1 MKSEMK
7 TYQLRMFTELY
18 RGFIWDVDIQA
29 ENDEEAIDK
38 ADTESDKY
46 PVLICMDLYR
56 EDGSRVKHWGK

>member
-1 MKSEMK
+1 
-7 TYQLRMFTELY
+7 MFTELY

-46 PVLICMDLYR
+46 PVLICMDFYR